1 MIHHITRATRILL
14 FWSLIA
20 SALGLTAVRL
30 LMSGLES
37 YKFELEREI
46 RVLIDAP
53 VEIGRIKTG
62 MRGITPTLMLKDI
75 KVLPEDGQR
84 SSSPVN
90 FEEIRL
96 NISLWRVL
104 LTRELWRSS
113 WISIV
118 GADVSIQRKPDGSI
132 TLGGLQAGGGTDYPL
147 WLLQGGRFELLH
159 SRIAWQDEMRGGKPI
174 QFEQVDLVIKN
185 AGDRHQI
192 HLLTSLPENLGHTL
206 RVSMELNGNFFEP
219 GNIDGKVYF
228 EGTGADLAEIMAG
241 ESLSD
246 ISIKSGVGD
255 LKLWTHWQK
264 SQLSE
269 AVAEINLSRVA
280 LQFKAKNALVLDRLE
295 TLFRW
300 RDDGRRLVLDVAR
313 LAVEDTRRPWTDT
326 QFSLAV
332 ERDAENAFKRLAL
345 SAHRLDMMNI
355 SELVAWPGLL
365 PVEQAERLTALKLSG
380 NFEDFTLFV
389 DINSQ
394 RFAADGLFSGLGFAG
409 FDSFPGFSGLTGHI
423 RGNDERGMVQ
433 LTTGQSQ
440 LAPEGIFRQALSFE
454 RLQGL
459 IDWRQT
465 LDAWIISSKQIR
477 LDVPAGSTISRF
489 FLTLPKSEASPVL
502 ELQSTFSV
510 ADLGQVKNYLP
521 VRSIDPDTFSW
532 LDRAFIS
539 GSIPRGRL
547 LFSGELESYPF
558 AESQGVFEVLF
569 DVSDMTLNYDPEW
582 PNLTKVDAQVLFYG
596 PSLKVDI
603 KKAETANCSIRQ
615 AEITIPMLNDE
626 PKLLVSG
633 VAEGSIV
640 SVLDFLQQTPIGSP
654 VGALRAAITPTG
666 NTSVKLD
673 LDIPLVGPK
682 PIKVNGEA
690 TFDHA
695 SLVVHSFDLPVGNIK
710 GVLKFNE
717 QGLFTDNIQ
726 AVALGSPIRVNIE
739 NEPKQTTIKV
749 LGQSAVED
757 LQNQFKLPW
766 WNLVEGNTDY
776 RLELVLPDDE
786 NRATQL
792 TVNSDLRGLSLALPD
807 GLAKSKDQS
816 RSLSLVFDL
825 SDERL
830 LPVRLNYDNQLNAA
844 FKIEIAEQ
852 ELHSGH
858 FLFGVGVVDYPDGP
872 IIKLEANR
880 DQMNLE
886 EWLSF
891 IDRDGVAKD
900 APMPVHEIKIKTRQ
914 LMNQFM
920 DLGRLDLMLTRH
932 GKVWVGKIDSS
943 ATKGELRIPVD
954 RSGDDSIRMTMEF
967 IDLTAM
973 SRIKLE
979 GGTDNPA
986 EKLPL
991 FDIDSEKVIWRSSD
1005 IGRLVLRTV
1014 RLPQGLHFQ
1023 RLTISDRN
1031 ETMNLTG
1038 RWINQEL
1045 GSKTELKGTF
1055 EGQQFGRLLNELGL
1069 YESMKET
1076 RIAAKLNLNWNAA
1089 PYQFSLERLRGEV
1102 DVELKDGRLLS
1113 IEPGLGRVLGIIAF
1127 SQWVKRLQLDF
1138 RDVYKEGL
1146 TFNSIKG
1153 RIHLADGIA
1162 STANL
1167 EVDAVPA
1174 KITLSG
1180 NANLNDKTLD
1190 QQVRVVPKS
1199 SDAVPIAGT
1208 IVGRLAGLIAKAVT
1222 KDYQEGFFFGS
1233 QYRIIGSWEE
1243 PQVIPLH
1250 EGDGLFNKTWQGLTD
1265 FPWTEN
1271 SD

>member
-20 SALGLTAVRL
+20 SALSLTAVRL

-46 RVLIDAP
+46 GMLVDAP
-53 VEIGRIKTG
+53 VQIGRIMTG
-62 MRGITPTLMLKDI
+62 MRGITPMLMLKDI
-75 KVLPEDGQR
+75 NVLDEDGK
-84 SSSPVN
+84 SLSTPVN

-104 LTRELWRSS
+104 WTREIWRAS
-113 WISIV
+113 WISII
-118 GADVSIQRKPDGSI
+118 GADVSIQRKPDGSF
-132 TLGGLQAGGGTDYPL
+132 TLGGLQAGGETDYPL
-147 WLLQGGRFELLH
+147 WLLQGGKFELLH

-174 QFEQVDLVIKN
+174 QFERVDLVIKN
-185 AGDRHQI
+185 DGDRHQI
-192 HLLTSLPENLGHTL
+192 HLLTGLPENLGHTL

-228 EGTGADLAEIMAG
+228 EGTGVDVAEIMAG

-246 ISIKSGVGD
+246 VSIASGVGD

-264 SQLSE
+264 SQISE

-280 LQFKAKNALVLDRLE
+280 LEFKAKSALVLDRLE

-300 RDDGRRLVLDVAR
+300 RDDGRRLALDVAR
-313 LAVEDTRRPWTDT
+313 LAVEDNRRPWADT

-355 SELVAWPGLL
+355 SELAAWPGLL
-365 PVEQAERLTALKLSG
+365 PAEQAERLTALKLSG
-380 NFEDFTLFV
+380 NVDDFTLFV
-389 DINSQ
+389 DIDSQ

-409 FDSFPGFSGLTGHI
+409 FDSIPGFFGLTGYI

-433 LTTGQSQ
+433 LATGQSQ
-440 LAPEGIFRQALSFE
+440 LAPNGVFRQALSFE
-454 RLQGL
+454 RLQGR

-465 LDAWIISSKQIR
+465 LDAWIVSSKQIM
-477 LDVPAGSTISRF
+477 LDVPAGSTISRL

-502 ELQSTFSV
+502 ELQSAFSV

-521 VRSIDPDTFSW
+521 VGSIDPDTFSW

-539 GSIPRGRL
+539 GSIPRGGL

-626 PKLLVSG
+626 PNLLVSG
-633 VAEGSIV
+633 VAEGSIINA
-640 SVLDFLQQTPIGSP
+640 LDFLQQTPIGSS

-682 PIKVNGEA
+682 PIKVDGEA

-710 GVLKFNE
+710 GTLKFNE
-717 QGLFTDNIQ
+717 QGLFADNMQ

-739 NEPKQTTIKV
+739 NESKQTTIKV
-749 LGQSAVED
+749 VGQSAVED

-766 WNLVEGNTDY
+766 WGLVEGNTDY
-776 RLELVLPDDE
+776 RLELVLPGDD

-852 ELHSGH
+852 ALHSGH
-858 FLFGVGVVDYPDGP
+858 FLFGAGVVDYPDDP

-891 IDRDGVAKD
+891 IDRGGVAKEK
-900 APMPVHEIKIKTRQ
+900 PMPVHEIKVKTRQ
-914 LMNQFM
+914 LINKFM
-920 DLGRLDLMLTRH
+920 DLGRLDLMLTRS

-943 ATKGELRIPVD
+943 AAKGDLRIPVD
-954 RSGDDSIRMTMEF
+954 RSGEDSIRMTMEF

-979 GGTDNPA
+979 GGTDNLM
-986 EKLPL
+986 ENVPL
-991 FDIDSEKVIWRSSD
+991 FNIDSEKVIWRSSD

-1014 RLPQGLHFQ
+1014 RIPKGLHFQ
-1023 RLTISDRN
+1023 RLTVSDRN

-1038 RWINQEL
+1038 RWINQGL
-1045 GSKTELKGTF
+1045 GSTTELKGTF
-1055 EGQQFGRLLNELGL
+1055 DGRQFGRLLNELGL

-1076 RIAAKLNLNWNAA
+1076 RIAAKLDLNWNGA
-1089 PYQFSLERLRGEV
+1089 PYQFSLERLRGKV
-1102 DVELKDGRLLS
+1102 DIELKDGRLLS

-1138 RDVYKEGL
+1138 RDVYEEGL

-1153 RIHLADGIA
+1153 RIHFADGIA
-1162 STANL
+1162 STTNL

-1243 PQVIPLH
+1243 PQVIPLR

-1271 SD
+1271 ND

>member
-20 SALGLTAVRL
+20 TALGLTALRL
-30 LMSGLES
+30 LLSGLES
-37 YKFELEREI
+37 YKVELEREI
-46 RVLIDAP
+46 GVLIDTP
-53 VEIGRIKTG
+53 VQIGRIKTG

-75 KVLPEDGQR
+75 KVLTEDVPH

-96 NISLWRVL
+96 NISIWRVL
-104 LTRELWRSS
+104 WTRELWRAS
-113 WISIV
+113 WISII
-118 GADVSIQRKPDGSI
+118 GADVSIQRKPDGSF
-132 TLGGLQAGGGTDYPL
+132 TLGGLQAGGETDYPL
-147 WLLQGGRFELLH
+147 WLLQGGKFELLH

-174 QFEQVDLVIKN
+174 QFERVDLVIKN
-185 AGDRHQI
+185 DGDRHQI
-192 HLLTSLPENLGHTL
+192 HLLTGLPENLGHAL

-219 GNIDGKVYF
+219 GNIDGKLYF
-228 EGTGADLAEIMAG
+228 EGTGVDLAEIMAG

-246 ISIKSGVGD
+246 ISIESGIGD

-269 AVAEINLSRVA
+269 AIAEINLSRVA
-280 LQFKAKNALVLDRLE
+280 LQFKARSALTLDRLE

-300 RDDGRRLVLDVAR
+300 RDEGRRLALDVAR
-313 LAVEDTRRPWTDT
+313 LVVEDNRRPWTDT

-332 ERDAENAFKRLAL
+332 ERNAENAFKNLAL
-345 SAHRLDMMNI
+345 SAHRLDMTNI
-355 SELVAWPGLL
+355 SELAAWPGLL
-365 PVEQAERLTALKLSG
+365 PNEHAERLTALKLVG
-380 NFEDFTLFV
+380 NVEDFTLFV
-389 DINSQ
+389 DFDSQ
-394 RFAADGLFSGLGFAG
+394 RFAADGLFTGLGFSG
-409 FDSFPGFSGLTGHI
+409 FDSLPGFFGLTGRI

-440 LAPEGIFRQALSFE
+440 VTLDGVFRQALSIA
-454 RLQGL
+454 RLQGR

-465 LDAWIISSKQIR
+465 PEMWVVSSKQIR
-477 LDVPAGSTISRF
+477 LDVPVASTISRL

-502 ELQSTFSV
+502 DLQSTFSV

-521 VRSIDPDTFSW
+521 VGNIDPDTFFW

-539 GSIPRGRL
+539 GSIPRGGL

-569 DVSDMTLNYDPEW
+569 DVSDMTLSYDPEW
-582 PNLTKVDAQVLFYG
+582 PNLTKVDARALFYG
-596 PSLKVDI
+596 SSLKVDI
-603 KKAETANCSIRQ
+603 QKAETAGCSIRQ
-615 AEITIPMLNDE
+615 TELSIPMLNDE
-626 PKLLVSG
+626 PNLLVRG
-633 VAEGSIV
+633 MAEGSIIGA
-640 SVLDFLQQTPIGSP
+640 LDFLQRTPIGSP
-654 VGALRAAITPTG
+654 VGALRTAITPSG

-673 LDIPLVGPK
+673 LDIPLVGSK
-682 PIKVNGEA
+682 PVQVDGEA
-690 TFDHA
+690 TFDDA

-710 GVLKFNE
+710 GVLRFNE
-717 QGLFTDNIQ
+717 QGFFADNIQ
-726 AVALGSPIRVNIE
+726 AEALGSPIRVDIE
-739 NEPKQTTIKV
+739 SEPKQTTIKV
-749 LGQSAVED
+749 AGESAVED

-766 WNLVEGNTDY
+766 WRLVEGSTDY
-776 RLELVLPDDE
+776 RLELALPVDD
-786 NRATQL
+786 NRTTQM
-792 TVNSDLRGLSLALPD
+792 TINSGLRGLSLILPD
-807 GLAKSKDQS
+807 GLGKDKDES
-816 RSLSLVFDL
+816 RPLSLVFDL

-844 FKIEIAEQ
+844 FKIEIAGQ
-852 ELHSGH
+852 ALHSGH
-858 FLFGVGVVDYPDGP
+858 FLFGVGVADYPDAP
-872 IIKLEANR
+872 VIKLEANR
-880 DQMNLE
+880 DKMNLE

-900 APMPVHEIKIKTRQ
+900 ESMPLYEIKIKTSQ
-914 LMNQFM
+914 LINQFM
-920 DLGRLDLMLTRH
+920 DLGRLDLMLARR
-932 GKVWVGKIDSS
+932 GNFWVGKIDSS
-943 ATKGELRIPVD
+943 AAKGNVRIPVD
-954 RSGDDSIRMTMEF
+954 RSGEDSIRMTMEF

-979 GGTDNPA
+979 GGTDNIM
-986 EKLPL
+986 EKVPL

-1005 IGRLVLRTV
+1005 MGRLVLRTV
-1014 RLPQGLHFQ
+1014 RIPQGLHFQ

-1038 RWINQEL
+1038 RWINQGF
-1045 GSKTELKGTF
+1045 GSTTKLEGTF
-1055 EGQQFGRLLNELGL
+1055 DGRQFGRLLNELGL

-1076 RIAAKLNLNWNAA
+1076 RIAAKLDLNWNAA
-1089 PYQFSLERLRGEV
+1089 PYQFSLERLRGIV
-1102 DVELKDGRLLS
+1102 DIELNDGRLLS

-1138 RDVYKEGL
+1138 RDIYEEGL

-1162 STANL
+1162 STTNL

-1180 NANLNDKTLD
+1180 NANLKDKTLD

-1208 IVGRLAGLIAKAVT
+1208 IVGRIAGLIAKAVT

-1265 FPWTEN
+1265 FPWTETN
-1271 SD
+1271 D